1 MQKETSLA
9 WSQNTEETLVTLDSF
24 IEGLSAGEAS
34 DRLNKFG
41 KNIFSEKKGLS
52 VFALLLRQFTS
63 PLIIILIIATISSFV
78 LNKYHEAYFV
88 LTAVIVNVM
97 LGYWQEFKANNAIK
111 KLDSY
116 ITQKARVRRDNK
128 EISINAQDVVIG
140 DIVIMKT
147 GSLVPADLRIL
158 EENNLEID
166 EALLT
171 GESLAQKKTTS
182 TLPKPRR
189 SVIVQTWH
197 GEDQLLQTVTD

>member
-182 TLPKPRR
+182 TLPETTALGDRTNMAWGRISYCRR
-189 SVIVQTWH
+189 
-197 GEDQLLQTVTD
+197 